1 MATRAGTGLSEN
13 GDAADAGR
21 EATRLA
27 LENAGIDRADFVL
40 VFATMPHRPRFAA
53 LLDEV
58 QRIAGTSVLCGCS
71 GAGVIAGGIEVEGG
85 PAVAVLAV
93 RSDRLRATAVVE
105 PAGEDQGRAAAEALG
120 RAPNPPALF
129 VTFTD
134 PAAVRP
140 ESLLEGLQ
148 ASAPGAPAV
157 GAAASGTQGPGG
169 TFQFCGRNVATRSIA
184 ALRIE
189 GPLRRAVGVTQGC
202 LPVGPPSRVTKA
214 QENVVLELDGRP
226 ALEVL
231 RSRLPAALAESLGRL
246 GGHLFVGLPPDRSQ
260 TTIDDGEYLV
270 RPLFAVDPA
279 RGALLLGEEVHEGQ
293 PLAFVLRDGGAAR
306 DDLKSMLGRLA
317 GEAPPSDW
325 SFGLYFN
332 CAGRGTGLY
341 GFPGVD
347 SAFIAGQFPRL
358 PVAGLFGN
366 AEIAPLRGANRLF
379 TFTGVL
385 ALVGENAAE
394 AAPA

>member
-13 GDAADAGR
+13 PDAADAGR

-27 LENAGIDRADFVL
+27 LENAGVDRADFVL

-53 LLDEV
+53 LLAEV
-58 QRIAGTSVLCGCS
+58 QRAAGTTVLSGCS
-71 GAGVIAGGIEVEGG
+71 GAGVIASGIEVEGG
-85 PAVAVLAV
+85 PGVAVLAV
-93 RSDRLRATAVVE
+93 RSDRLRARALVE
-105 PAGEDQGRAAAEALG
+105 PAGDDQGREAAAALG
-120 RAPNPPALF
+120 RAPGQAPLF

-140 ESLLEGLQ
+140 ESLLEGL
-148 ASAPGAPAV
+148 ASTAPGAPAV

-169 TFQFCGRNVATRSIA
+169 TFQFCGRNVATRSIS
-184 ALRIE
+184 ALRLE

-202 LPVGPPSRVTKA
+202 LPVGPPARVTRA
-214 QENVVLELDGRP
+214 AENVVLELDGRP
-226 ALEVL
+226 ALDVL
-231 RSRLPAALAESLGRL
+231 RSRLPAALSESLGRL
-246 GGHLFVGLPPDRSQ
+246 GGHLFVGLPPDPAQS
-260 TTIDDGEYLV
+260 TIDDGEYLV

-279 RGALLLGEEVHEGQ
+279 RGALLLGEEVREGE
-293 PLAFVLRDGGAAR
+293 PLLFVLRDGGAAR
-306 DDLKSMLGRLA
+306 DDLKAMLGRLA
-317 GEAPPSDW
+317 SQAPPADW
-325 SFGLYFN
+325 AFGLYFN

-347 SAFIAGQFPRL
+347 SAYIASQFPHL

-385 ALVGENAAE
+385 ALVGEAAG
-394 AAPA
+394 AGTA